1 MDKNVTA
8 EGRFQ
13 NNKIGVSMMFDVNLV
28 TYMDLNER
36 ETIAVMLHEI
46 GHNFYNSIFRTISR
60 LPMSLYDVI
69 KAPEGVLG
77 YEPNQKI
84 LLSYLGQMAIFD
96 FINLSK
102 RMVDGREKF
111 DAFLQKYAAPVMNL
125 YRLFNEILY
134 NGSGFLN
141 LQNIKMNPV
150 EVVRSLPRLL
160 YRMASTDLVFG
171 YHDERFA
178 DNFVADHGYAEDLA
192 SALVKFEKNKKNIS
206 VMATDSIPGLNWMSD
221 FIRLQV
227 SFLLLFLD
235 DHPRNITRIRSGL
248 NRLKQNAKDPNID
261 PRTRKELD
269 NEIAE
274 YEKFYSDYL
283 ALSKNNNKSRIF
295 SWLYNV
301 IVDRLFGG
309 IGDLRELSW
318 RVLDSKSKI

>member
-1 MDKNVTA
+1 
-8 EGRFQ
+8 
-13 NNKIGVSMMFDVNLV
+13 
-28 TYMDLNER
+28 
-36 ETIAVMLHEI
+36 
-46 GHNFYNSIFRTISR
+46 
-60 LPMSLYDVI
+60 MSLYDVI

-77 YEPNQKI
+77 YAPNQKI

-235 DHPRNITRIRSGL
+235 EHPRNITRIRSGL